1 MNASAIPHA
10 IMSAHT
16 RRSGSASSTGPT
28 ASSAHA
34 LLATASPSST
44 PAHVGR
50 PRSAASTAP
59 ADSAAPSSS
68 SGWPMSSARSVIG
81 LHAHSATTIAT
92 VPRPAPRASRR
103 RGEHDAERG
112 ARQQAGHGDGAEHR
126 HLSPAQPVR
135 GERERRAHD
144 QRAAVGRA
152 QLEEA
157 ARRRRGRA
165 RRTRARPRPRS
176 RSRRSRAGPAR
187 RATRRRAARAATHG
201 SSWRNRRAM
210 PTPSACRAGSLT
222 TRARTRRALVPGGV
236 LRVTS

>member
-92 VPRPAPRASRR
+92 VPRPGAAGEQA
-103 RGEHDAERG
+103 RGEHDAERR

-126 HLSPAQPVR
+126 HLSPAEPVR

-152 QLEEA
+152 QLEEQGEVA
-157 ARRRRGRA
+157 VGQRVEGGCGLDLVVVPHEADQAQPGQRRGAEQGEQDPGQERA
-165 RRTRARPRPRS
+165 QQRTGHA
-176 RSRRSRAGPAR
+176 
-187 RATRRRAARAATHG
+187 
-201 SSWRNRRAM
+201 
-210 PTPSACRAGSLT
+210 
-222 TRARTRRALVPGGV
+222 
-236 LRVTS
+236 